1 MTMNVLV
8 SILLALAL
16 GSQAP
21 SAQGPGPATPP
32 AQTPAAPAQ
41 TPPSAPPTAP
51 QPGPAASPAVPDSYV
66 IGTNDQLSITV
77 LDDEDLKLTNKY
89 RVDESGMVTLPY
101 LGRLPA
107 GGKTILEFQEDLRR
121 RLTPGYIL
129 NPQVRVDIDQYKS
142 QSVFVLGA
150 VRAPNEITMTGQLTL
165 MTALA
170 KAGSMTAEAG
180 DEVQISH
187 NKNPATRGTMPA
199 DQSND
204 LAVHVKLK
212 DLTLGRGDMLL
223 QDGDIVYVPPAKR
236 FTLQGQVKNPGSL
249 VWEPGLTVDQ
259 AIARAGGLTE
269 RGSMRGI
276 NARRMVNGK
285 MKDVSLD
292 PRSEIQPDDVV
303 TVKQRLF

>member
-1 MTMNVLV
+1 MNVLV
-8 SILLALAL
+8 AIFLALAL
-16 GSQAP
+16 APQTP
-21 SAQGPGPATPP
+21 SAQSA
-32 AQTPAAPAQ
+32 PAAPSPQASPAPGQ
-41 TPPSAPPTAP
+41 TPPPARPTAASS
-51 QPGPAASPAVPDSYV
+51 GPAGSPAAPDSYI

-77 LDDEDLKLTNKY
+77 LDDQDLNLTNKY
-89 RVDESGMVTLPY
+89 RVDESGMITLPY
-101 LGRLPA
+101 LGRTQA

-170 KAGSMTAEAG
+170 RAGSMTADAG
-180 DEVQISH
+180 DDVQISH

-199 DQSND
+199 DQPDD
-204 LAVHVKLK
+204 LVVHVKLK
-212 DLTLGRGDMLL
+212 ELELGRGDMLL

-269 RGSMRGI
+269 RGSTRGI
-276 NARRMVNGK
+276 NARRMVDGK

-292 PRSEIQPDDVV
+292 MRNEIQPDDVI
-303 TVKQRLF
+303 TVKQRIF

>member
-1 MTMNVLV
+1 MAMNVLV
-8 SILLALAL
+8 SMFLALAL
-16 GSQAP
+16 AP
-21 SAQGPGPATPP
+21 QTTSAPPPSPGPPP
-32 AQTPAAPAQ
+32 AQAPAAPGQ
-41 TPPSAPPTAP
+41 TPPSAPATSSDRA
-51 QPGPAASPAVPDSYV
+51 GSPSVPDSYV

-89 RVDESGMVTLPY
+89 RVDESGMITLPY
-101 LGRLPA
+101 LGRTLA
-107 GGKTILEFQEDLRR
+107 GGKTIPEFLEDLRR

-170 KAGSMTAEAG
+170 RAGSMTAEAG
-180 DEVQISH
+180 DDVQISH
-187 NKNPATRGTMPA
+187 NKNPATRGTMPP
-199 DQSND
+199 DQSDD
-204 LAVHVKLK
+204 LVVHVKLK
-212 DLTLGRGDMLL
+212 DLNLGRGDMLL

-269 RGSMRGI
+269 RGSTRGI
-276 NARRMVNGK
+276 NARRMVKGK
-285 MKDVSLD
+285 MKDVNLD
-292 PRSEIQPDDVV
+292 MRDEIQPDDVI
-303 TVKQRLF
+303 TIKQRIF